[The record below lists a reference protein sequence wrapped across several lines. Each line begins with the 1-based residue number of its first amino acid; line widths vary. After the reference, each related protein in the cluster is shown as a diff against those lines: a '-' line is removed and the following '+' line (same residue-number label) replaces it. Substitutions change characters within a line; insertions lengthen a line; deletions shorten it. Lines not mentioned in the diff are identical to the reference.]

1 MTTKDIPDEYMHC
14 FNIMDEIPRYD
25 PMEIEHQVG
34 NIVETKQEPSLKKL
48 LNLADYETARKEEN
62 KKQQT
67 ENSEPNEPSIESG
80 SKGDKK
86 KKKKSEAKVRGSY
99 RSYAPEQIQELLDLV
114 IEQGLS
120 ARKTGF
126 IVGIVERIAQ
136 HYVKQYKDDN
146 EKRLPGQKKS
156 RVLHQRSLSR
166 VIQTFFAVTLTRSLK
181 QYFGKQGMHCL
192 KSFPSIQSLNLSSL
206 HRHLLR
212 HASLTLKK
220 LEPGVAARTAQRTLE
235 LRREREFW
243 SG

>member
-1 MTTKDIPDEYMHC
+1 M
-14 FNIMDEIPRYD
+14 
-25 PMEIEHQVG
+25 
-34 NIVETKQEPSLKKL
+34 
-48 LNLADYETARKEEN
+48 
-62 KKQQT
+62 
-67 ENSEPNEPSIESG
+67 
-80 SKGDKK
+80 
-86 KKKKSEAKVRGSY
+86 
-99 RSYAPEQIQELLDLV
+99 DLV

-235 LRREREFW
+235 LRREGVLKWLGHSNMNQTQSCISINETGFDMHIHKE
-243 SG
+243 SQSF